1 MSGTEDVLVSNLQ
14 QLGPFAA
21 SAGSRH
27 YVERESQLAVAM
39 TCDHP
44 VCCSECVRMPPFV
57 VVRGRAEISASRVTA
72 TAARGGNRHV
82 EGSQA
87 GKSEAEV
94 LEALAQ
100 SQQHVAAANARVE
113 PRTATRER
121 KGRS

>member
-1 MSGTEDVLVSNLQ
+1 VFECHPLLLCEGEQKSQRVVSRQ
-14 QLGPFAA
+14 QLHEAA
-21 SAGSRH
+21 IAMSK
-27 YVERESQLAVAM
+27 AVK
-39 TCDHP
+39 
-44 VCCSECVRMPPFV
+44 
-57 VVRGRAEISASRVTA
+57 
-72 TAARGGNRHV
+72 
-82 EGSQA
+82 A